1 MPIEKA
7 SMTPARVEP
16 CLPSLRNTSPRL
28 PSGYRPEV
36 MYPSAPATLNDV
48 VRLVRFFG
56 NRLRTGCDRVAGAA
70 SALASASAFLAPFV
84 EDIASDSGWPTLQ
97 LSR

>member
-1 MPIEKA
+1 IDSAIEKA

-28 PSGYRPEV
+28 PSSYIPAV
-36 MYPSAPATLNDV
+36 MYLSAPATLKEV
-48 VRLVRFFG
+48 VTLVRFLG
-56 NRLRTGCDRVAGAA
+56 SRLRTGCDKVVGAD
-70 SALASASAFLAPFV
+70 SPALAPFSTVAFLAL
-84 EDIASDSGWPTLQ
+84 ASDSGWPTLQ